1 MLAKHELMALA
12 CKMIDTLGEGAADKM
27 DVVVAAHVEDGDA
40 EGAEFWGAVADTV
53 RRVETA
59 AAAALAPRK
68 AS

>member
-1 MLAKHELMALA
+1 
-12 CKMIDTLGEGAADKM
+12 M